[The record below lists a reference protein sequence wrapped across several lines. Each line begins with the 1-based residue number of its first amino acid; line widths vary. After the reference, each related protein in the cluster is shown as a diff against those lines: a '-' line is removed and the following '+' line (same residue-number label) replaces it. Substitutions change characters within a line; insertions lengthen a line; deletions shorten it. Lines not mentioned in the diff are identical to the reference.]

1 MKYSKFFLPT
11 LREDPAEAEV
21 VSHKLMVRAG
31 MIRKLTSGIYS
42 YLPFGLMALRKVENI
57 IREEMNRAGAL
68 EIFMPGV
75 QPGELWEE
83 SGRWEEYGREL
94 LRFKD
99 RHQRNYCLGPT
110 HEEVVTD
117 IIRRE
122 IRSYRDLPVNLYQ
135 IQQKFRDEI
144 RPRFGIMRGREFGMK
159 DAYSFDVDDNGAE
172 QSYRSM
178 YGAYTRIFE
187 RCGLRFSAV
196 EADSGPIGGSYS
208 HEFMVLADTGE
219 DVIVTCPGCGYA
231 ANMEKA
237 ELPAA
242 PGDAAAPEAA
252 ESPESVYTPD
262 CHTMSELADFLKME
276 TRHMIKTLVYKTD
289 DGPVLA
295 LVRGDHD
302 VNEIKLKNLLSG
314 GEVELADPAL
324 IEEVTGAPVGFAG
337 PVGLDIRILAD
348 YGVRPLPRAVVGA
361 NKADYHLINVC
372 PGRDFPSAEYHDLRL
387 AQAGDACPR
396 CGKGLELTRGIEV
409 GHVFKLGTK
418 YSKSMNA
425 SFLDPD
431 GKEQKIIMGC
441 YGIGTGRTVAAAIEQ
456 NHDENGII
464 WPMPLAPFHV
474 VILPLQFH
482 DDAVNRA
489 AEDLYVSLLDLG
501 VEALLDD
508 REERA
513 GIKFKDADL
522 IGIPLRLAVSKK
534 TLAAGRCEFK
544 ERRQKESE
552 EWPLE
557 TAPSKIKELVDQ
569 YSEAEGSRP
578 KKRK

>member
-21 VSHKLMVRAG
+21 ISHKLMVRAG

-57 IREEMNRAGAL
+57 IREEMNRAGGL

-83 SGRWEEYGREL
+83 SGRWEQYGKEL

-117 IIRRE
+117 IVRRE
-122 IRSYRDLPVNLYQ
+122 IRSYRDLPINLYQ

-144 RPRFGIMRGREFGMK
+144 RPRFGVMRGREFGMK
-159 DAYSFDVDDNGAE
+159 DAYSFDVDDAGAE
-172 QSYRSM
+172 QSYKSM
-178 YGAYTRIFE
+178 YAAYKSIFE
-187 RCGLRFSAV
+187 RCGLRFSSV

-219 DVIVTCPGCGYA
+219 DVIVTCPDCGYA
-231 ANMEKA
+231 ANTEKA
-237 ELPAA
+237 ELPATLGNQA
-242 PGDAAAPEAA
+242 EPEAA
-252 ESPESVYTPD
+252 GTPESVHTPS
-262 CHTMSELADFLKME
+262 CHTMIELADFLKME
-276 TRHMIKTLVYKTD
+276 TKDMIKSLVYKTD

-295 LVRGDHD
+295 LVRGDRD
-302 VNEIKLKNLLSG
+302 VNEIKLKNLLGG
-314 GEVELADPAL
+314 GEIELAEPAL
-324 IEEVTGAPVGFAG
+324 IEEVTGAPVGFTG
-337 PVGLDIRILAD
+337 PVGLNIRILAD
-348 YGVRPLPRAVVGA
+348 HGVRTMSRTVVGA
-361 NKADYHLINVC
+361 NKEDYHLTDVF
-372 PGRDFPSAEYHDLRL
+372 PGRDFPSAKYHDLRL

-396 CGKGLELTRGIEV
+396 CSKQLALTRGIEV

-418 YSKSMNA
+418 YSKAMNA

-431 GKEQKIIMGC
+431 GKEQKILMGC
-441 YGIGTGRTVAAAIEQ
+441 YGIGTGRTVAAAVEQ

-464 WPMPLAPFHV
+464 WPMPLAPFQV
-474 VILPLQFH
+474 SILPLQFH
-482 DDAVNRA
+482 DEAVNKA
-489 AEDLYVSLLDLG
+489 AEDLYRSLLDLG

-508 REERA
+508 RKERA

-534 TLAAGRCEFK
+534 TLAAGQCEFK
-544 ERRQKESE
+544 ERRNKEIEIWS
-552 EWPLE
+552 LD
-557 TAPSKIKELVDQ
+557 TAPAKIKELVEK
-569 YSEAEGSRP
+569 YMRGEAADLGS
-578 KKRK
+578 